1 MELTFTNLLIVVA
14 IGFAAPL
21 ALGFVPSVRVP
32 SVVIEI
38 VLGILVGPAVL
49 GWVHVDD
56 PVQVFATVGLAYLLF
71 LAGLE
76 IDFMRLRG
84 RVLRLAL
91 LGFAVSLALAIVVGL
106 ALKAGGLASQPLFVA
121 IVLSAT
127 SLGVL
132 VPVLKDADEIGSTF
146 GQLVIAAGTIAD
158 FATVILLSLFFS
170 RESGSTAS
178 KVILLGGLFVV
189 AVLVALLIA
198 GVEHSRRLGEVLRRL
213 QDTTAQI
220 RIRAAFV
227 LLIGLVAL
235 ATELGLEVIL
245 GAFIA
250 GAIISLVDRDRAM
263 THPDFRRKLEAA
275 GFGIFIP
282 IFFVTTG
289 VKYDLDALTAHTS
302 TLAARPGLPRRAAD
316 RARAAGAALSPG
328 HPARARARRGAHAG
342 DVAARSSSP
351 RPPSASRCDVVTPA
365 NAAALIAAGLL
376 SVVIFPALSLVL
388 LRRDPKC
395 SRAIDEAMAARTAAQ
410 RRRQAA
416 NPTPTANHPAT
427 T

>member
-1 MELTFTNLLIVVA
+1 MELAFTNLLIIVA
-14 IGFAAPL
+14 VGFAAPL
-21 ALGFVPSVRVP
+21 ALGFFPSVRLP
-32 SVVIEI
+32 SVVLEI
-38 VLGILVGPAVL
+38 VAGIVVGPAVL
-49 GWVHVDD
+49 GWVSVDE
-56 PVQVFATVGLAYLLF
+56 PVRVFSTVGLAYLLF

-76 IDFMRLRG
+76 VDFERLRG

-91 LGFAVSLALAIVVGL
+91 LGFAVSLAIAIAVGL
-106 ALKAGGLASQPLFVA
+106 LLKAGGFASQPLFVA

-132 VPVLKDADEIGSTF
+132 VPVLKDVGEIESTF
-146 GQLVIAAGTIAD
+146 GQLIVASATIAD

-170 RESGSTAS
+170 REAGSTAS
-178 KVILLGGLFVV
+178 KVILLAGLFVV

-198 GVEHSRRLGEVLRRL
+198 GVEHSRRLAQVLRRL

-235 ATELGLEVIL
+235 ATNLGLEVIL

-263 THPDFRRKLEAA
+263 THPEFRRKLEAA
-275 GFGIFIP
+275 GFGIFVP

-289 VKYDLDALTAHTS
+289 VRYDLDALTSDMS
-302 TLAARPGLPRRAAD
+302 TLLHVPIFLAALVAVRGLP
-316 RARAAGAALSPG
+316 ALLYRPIIPRERLPVAVLMQATSLPFI
-328 HPARARARRGAHAG
+328 
-342 DVAARSSSP
+342 VAAT
-351 RPPSASRCDVVTPA
+351 AVGLALHVVSPA

-376 SVVIFPALSLVL
+376 SVVIFPAASLVL
-388 LRRDPKC
+388 LRRGQ
-395 SRAIDEAMAARTAAQ
+395 RGRTAAT
-410 RRRQAA
+410 A
-416 NPTPTANHPAT
+416 TPSASQPAT
-427 T
+427 TYGNASYGDAGTGQMW

>member
-1 MELTFTNLLIVVA
+1 MELAFTNLLIIVA

-21 ALGFVPSVRVP
+21 VLGFAPAVRIPSIVL
-32 SVVIEI
+32 EI
-38 VLGILVGPAVL
+38 VAGIVVGPSVL

-56 PVQVFATVGLAYLLF
+56 PVAVLSVIGLGYLLF

-76 IDFMRLRG
+76 VEFEKLRG
-84 RVLRLAL
+84 RVLRFAG
-91 LGFAVSLALAIVVGL
+91 LGFVVSFVIAIVVGL
-106 ALKAGGLASQPLFVA
+106 LLKAGGFVSQPLFVA

-132 VPVLKDADEIGSTF
+132 IPVLRDAGESGTSF
-146 GQLVIAAGTIAD
+146 GQLLIAGGTIAD

-178 KVILLGGLFVV
+178 KVILLGGLFIV
-189 AVLVALLIA
+189 AVLVALAIA
-198 GVEHSRRLGEVLRRL
+198 GVEHSMRLGATLRRL

-220 RIRAAFV
+220 RVRGAFV

-235 ATELGLEVIL
+235 ANKLGLEVIL

-250 GAIISLVDRDRAM
+250 GAILTLIDRDEAM
-263 THPDFRRKLEAA
+263 THPDFRRKLDAA

-289 VKYDLDALTAHTS
+289 VKYDLNALTHQAS
-302 TLAARPGLPRRAAD
+302 TLAHVPIFLAALLIVRGLP
-316 RARAAGAALSPG
+316 ALLYRPLIPRERVPVAVLMQATSLPFI
-328 HPARARARRGAHAG
+328 
-342 DVAARSSSP
+342 VAATQIGLTLHVV
-351 RPPSASRCDVVTPA
+351 SAA

-376 SVVIFPALSLVL
+376 SVVAFPALSLVL
-388 LRRDPKC
+388 LKRG
-395 SRAIDEAMAARTAAQ
+395 ARE
-410 RRRQAA
+410 
-416 NPTPTANHPAT
+416 NIPAGAPVPAR
-427 T
+427 

>member
-1 MELTFTNLLIVVA
+1 MELAFTNLLIIVA
-14 IGFAAPL
+14 AGFAAPL
-21 ALGFVPSVRVP
+21 ALGFFPSVRLP
-32 SVVIEI
+32 SVVLEI
-38 VLGILVGPAVL
+38 VVGIALGPAVL

-56 PVQVFATVGLAYLLF
+56 LVQVFATVGLAYLLF

-76 IDFMRLRG
+76 IDFERLRG

-91 LGFAVSLALAIVVGL
+91 VGFVVSLGIAIVVGV
-106 ALKAGGLASQPLFVA
+106 ALKAGGVVQQPLFVA

-132 VPVLKDADEIGSTF
+132 VPVLKDAGESGSTF
-146 GQLVIAAGTIAD
+146 GQLIIASATIAD

-170 RESGSTAS
+170 RESGSTTS
-178 KVILLGGLFVV
+178 KVILLAGLFVV
-189 AVLVALLIA
+189 AVLVTLLIA
-198 GVEHSRRLGEVLRRL
+198 GVEHSRRLSEVLRRL

-220 RIRAAFV
+220 RIRAAFM

-263 THPDFRRKLEAA
+263 THPDFRLKLEAA

-282 IFFVTTG
+282 VFFVTTG
-289 VKYDLDALTAHTS
+289 VRYDLDALTADAS
-302 TLAARPGLPRRAAD
+302 TLLHVPIFLAALVVVRGLPALLYRAVIPRERLLVAVLMQ
-316 RARAAGAALSPG
+316 ATSLPFI
-328 HPARARARRGAHAG
+328 
-342 DVAARSSSP
+342 VAAT
-351 RPPSASRCDVVTPA
+351 AVGLALDVVTPA

-376 SVVIFPALSLVL
+376 SVVIFPAVSLVL
-388 LRRDPKC
+388 LRRSSGAGAEHPVGDDL
-395 SRAIDEAMAARTAAQ
+395 SVAAPGA
-410 RRRQAA
+410 
-416 NPTPTANHPAT
+416 
-427 T
+427 